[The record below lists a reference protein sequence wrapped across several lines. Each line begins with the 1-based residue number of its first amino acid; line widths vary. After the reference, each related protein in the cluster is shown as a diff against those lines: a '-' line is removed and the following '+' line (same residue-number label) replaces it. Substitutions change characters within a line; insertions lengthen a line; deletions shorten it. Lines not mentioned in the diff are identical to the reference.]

1 MYICINKYILV
12 HTYIH
17 TYIHTSTCTYI
28 HTMYIHTYIHLHVY
42 IDRAR
47 RVLVLPRFVALGTLF
62 VVGVGRRHPLWGV
75 GGLQITL
82 RTYAHIL
89 HAKID
94 HKKLFPKDV
103 SFTLAQ

>member
-1 MYICINKYILV
+1 MY
-12 HTYIH
+12 H
-17 TYIHTSTCTYI
+17 
-28 HTMYIHTYIHLHVY
+28 MYVQHVY
-42 IDRAR
+42 IYIFFGREDRAR

-82 RTYAHIL
+82 RTCAHIL